1 MALDTVVDKVHA
13 DELIAAYVARTPR
26 SGAAYERFR
35 KVLPGGD
42 TRSVTY
48 YPPYPVVVV
57 RGEGARILDLD
68 GNEYVDVLNNYTSLV
83 HGHAA
88 PAIVDAVETALKA
101 GSAHGAPTEHLLAL
115 AELIVSRYPA
125 AQLVRF
131 TNSGTEAAMLALR
144 LARHATGRRRFVMFE
159 GGYHGTSPE
168 FADPGPEVVRVPY
181 NDVGALRAAVD
192 ESIAAVFAE
201 PFLGS
206 GGVVPATDGFLRE
219 VEQTAHSARALF
231 VLDEVQSLRTAYAG
245 VHTLLG
251 LQPDLIL
258 MGKIIG
264 GGFPVG
270 ALGGSTQLMGLT
282 AADRPG
288 GLKHSGTFNGNPVTT
303 AAGLASMKLLD
314 APAIELLNQRADLL
328 ANRIEASGRARN
340 LPVVVT
346 RHGSIVQVHFSKSAP
361 TAAAAVQ
368 REPASAVAA
377 LHTSLLLHGVFA
389 APRGMLNMSTA
400 LTDSDL
406 NRVSAAYDSALA
418 DVARVLGLA

>member
-26 SGAAYERFR
+26 SGTAYERFR
-35 KVLPGGD
+35 KVLPGGE

-57 RGEGARILDLD
+57 GGEGARILDLD

-115 AELIVSRYPA
+115 AESIVSRYPA

-192 ESIAAVFAE
+192 ELIAAVFAE

-206 GGVVPATDGFLRE
+206 GGVVPAADGFLRE
-219 VEQTAHSARALF
+219 IEQTAHSAGARF

-251 LQPDLIL
+251 LRPDLIL

-270 ALGGSTQLMGLT
+270 ALGGSTQLMGMT

-288 GLKHSGTFNGNPVTT
+288 ALKHSGTFNGNPVTT

-314 APAIELLNQRADLL
+314 AAAIELLNQRADSL
-328 ANRIEASGRARN
+328 ANRIEVSGRARH

-346 RHGSIVQVHFSKSAP
+346 RHGSIVQVHFSKTPP
-361 TAAAAVQ
+361 TAAAAVRQ
-368 REPASAVAA
+368 EPASAVAA

-406 NRVSAAYDSALA
+406 DRVAAAYDSALA
-418 DVARVLGLA
+418 DVARVLRRA